1 MRWLA
6 VIATSTYIVV
16 SCPWGA
22 LSVAE
27 TAPPKDVAAAQEEAP
42 AGDVAA
48 FKYDLKG
55 DRDPFGVLVKETPDI
70 TDAKPWF
77 DVTREREVLERFDL
91 SALELKGIVW
101 GGLGR
106 RGVIRAPDQKG
117 YFVSVGNYMGAN
129 GGRVIEINADR
140 LLIEEKYKDM
150 EGNIVAKT
158 LDLPLRREDNQP

>member
-22 LSVAE
+22 LSVAQ
-27 TAPPKDVAAAQEEAP
+27 TAPPQDAAVQEEAP
-42 AGDVAA
+42 AVDVAA

-55 DRDPFGVLVKETPDI
+55 NRDPFGVLVTETPVIIVDQ
-70 TDAKPWF
+70 PWF
-77 DVTREREVLERFDL
+77 EEGREREVLERFDL

-129 GGRVIEINADR
+129 GGRVIDITADR
-140 LLIEEKYKDM
+140 LVIEEKYKDT

-158 LDLPLRREDNQP
+158 IDLPLRLEDDKL